1 MWRLLGLEAKRSK
14 GLPSYL
20 GLRGSTVQLLIYRL
34 SSMRNLSLIAHRV
47 LFDAIQG
54 AEAT

>member
-34 SSMRNLSLIAHRV
+34 SSMRNLSFIAHRV